1 MNGESE
7 LIVYFDM
14 LTASITCNK
23 MSPQPVKSTQ
33 MSISER
39 RNKRR
44 KVVYFLSD
52 SFEKM
57 SIETRLPTMPIASS
71 IGVNVF
77 FSMSETSFSDEFIFF
92 FLFCFFRLNFWKC
105 LKCLYFSNFCLFVLF
120 VFTLCYWWLLSLCVN
135 FLIIFRIY

>member
-1 MNGESE
+1 MNWKSKWPNLNSRFVFFFDSKLDSI
-7 LIVYFDM
+7 LICNK
-14 LTASITCNK
+14 LTVIGTCNK

-57 SIETRLPTMPIASS
+57 SIETRLPTMPIARS

-92 FLFCFFRLNFWKC
+92 FLFCFFRLNF
-105 LKCLYFSNFCLFVLF
+105 
-120 VFTLCYWWLLSLCVN
+120 
-135 FLIIFRIY
+135 